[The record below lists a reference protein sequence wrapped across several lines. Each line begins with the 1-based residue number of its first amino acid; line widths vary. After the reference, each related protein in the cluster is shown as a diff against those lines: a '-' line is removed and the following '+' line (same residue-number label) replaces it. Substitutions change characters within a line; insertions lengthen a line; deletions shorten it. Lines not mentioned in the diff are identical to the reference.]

1 MWIFPST
8 ISLMSF
14 LFQETPGLDNNP
26 HQVVK
31 TLGWFKHKCWEN
43 KPKMAYSRDL
53 SEMPRLQ
60 CSAVHTGAF
69 WLVMLAAVA
78 ARHRTASRMRRFD
91 RFQRNCI
98 FSLSMHPKKL
108 KLFVWPSN
116 ISAGVNLTLRLLA
129 EPWREPSTVT
139 SIPRAIVVPSTIVQW
154 DHPLSA
160 HHELDSVLQGSIS
173 NWLPAQVAHH
183 QESF

>member
-1 MWIFPST
+1 MLRSEAWEFV
-8 ISLMSF
+8 LMYKQYLNCQLVTNCQNF
-14 LFQETPGLDNNP
+14 
-26 HQVVK
+26 
-31 TLGWFKHKCWEN
+31 
-43 KPKMAYSRDL
+43 YSN
-53 SEMPRLQ
+53 SCFVP
-60 CSAVHTGAF
+60 VHTGAF

-139 SIPRAIVVPSTIVQW
+139 SIPRAIVTPSTIVHWLGQ
-154 DHPLSA
+154 DLSLKIA
-160 HHELDSVLQGSIS
+160 LFRLECSAEGQTSI
-173 NWLPAQVAHH
+173 NKVG
-183 QESF
+183 